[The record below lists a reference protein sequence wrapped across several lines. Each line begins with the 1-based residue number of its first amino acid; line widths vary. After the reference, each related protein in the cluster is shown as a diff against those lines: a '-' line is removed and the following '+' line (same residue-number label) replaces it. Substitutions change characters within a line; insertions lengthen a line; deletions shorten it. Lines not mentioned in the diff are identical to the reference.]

1 MTRSRKSDLIPGERL
16 KSFSQHWK
24 EFQASRGIRKLV
36 QFGYKMKFDSMP
48 KLTQPRAVYAT
59 SLPEEQMKVV
69 RASVAE
75 FVAKGAVRK
84 LSKAEAKQKPGFY
97 SKLFTVPKP
106 NGTWR
111 MIIDMRKLNSHIA
124 KKKFKMQG
132 LKDVR
137 SSLKPNMY
145 GCVIDI
151 SDAYYHVS
159 IHRKSR
165 KYTRFMLDG
174 DVYEYLGLPMG
185 LTCSPRIFTK
195 ISKAVADVLRKRGI
209 IIIIYIDVSIKTS
222 MFTCYLAVLLLGY
235 FGPCSLLRCLCTT
248 CKGCVGHAQASWF
261 HHTAGKMHSYSIY

>member
-1 MTRSRKSDLIPGERL
+1 MILLCRGRILLYLPGPN
-16 KSFSQHWK
+16 KC
-24 EFQASRGIRKLV
+24 
-36 QFGYKMKFDSMP
+36 
-48 KLTQPRAVYAT
+48 
-59 SLPEEQMKVV
+59 
-69 RASVAE
+69 E

-84 LSKAEAKQKPGFY
+84 LSNEEAKQKPGFY

-106 NGTWR
+106 NG
-111 MIIDMRKLNSHIA
+111 
-124 KKKFKMQG
+124 

-137 SSLKPNMY
+137 SSLKHNMY

-195 ISKAVADVLRKRGI
+195 VSKAVADVLRKRGI
-209 IIIIYIDVSIKTS
+209 IIIIYIDVSIKTA
-222 MFTCYLAVLLLGY
+222 MF
-235 FGPCSLLRCLCTT
+235 
-248 CKGCVGHAQASWF
+248 
-261 HHTAGKMHSYSIY
+261 AGI